1 MRALILIAIA
11 PLVADNV
18 RADYTLPPGRLRE
31 ACVLIDFANT
41 DAALSGDWHNDAGMF
56 LLKHCRNEAGALAAF
71 EKACEAFNESNDP
84 YPTACAKAA
93 KLKRKLE
100 AQP

>member
-1 MRALILIAIA
+1 MRTLILIAIA
-11 PLVADNV
+11 ALVAGNV
-18 RADYTLPPGRLRE
+18 RADYTLLPGRLGE

-41 DAALSGDWHNDAGMF
+41 DAGMF